1 MSNFVRGIFIE
12 ECKNRFLCLIQI
24 KKEKHLCYVASS
36 ARLSNFV
43 DLTGK
48 QVLLIKNKGSRTR
61 TEYSL
66 YAVKNENGYVVLN
79 LSAANT
85 LLLEVI
91 RKEYSSNISIQKEKF
106 TLEGYKS
113 DHLVVS
119 VPPTIVEVKSI
130 LSDKAVVRFP
140 SVNGERSIRQ
150 LKALEEALLKGY
162 QVRYCLVLLSSCID
176 NLTLDES
183 AADFN
188 SRLKKCIE
196 LGMRVETYRLNATR
210 KLRFFIERDS
220 HLENSIFGNEVL
232 LNVK

>member
-1 MSNFVRGIFIE
+1 MSNFVRGVFIE
-12 ECKNRFLCLIQI
+12 ECKNRFLCLVKI
-24 KKEKHLCYVASS
+24 KKEEHLCYVASS

-43 DLTGK
+43 DLANK
-48 QVLLIKNKGSRTR
+48 KVLLIKNKGIKTR
-61 TEYSL
+61 TAYTL
-66 YAVKNENGYVVLN
+66 YAVKGEFGYIVLN
-79 LSAANT
+79 LSEANT

-106 TLEGYKS
+106 TLEGYKA

-130 LSDKAVVRFP
+130 LADKTAVRFP

-150 LKALEEALLKGY
+150 LEALEEALLNGY
-162 QVRYCLVLLSSCID
+162 QVRYCLVLLSSYID
-176 NLTLDES
+176 NLTLDVS

-188 SRLKKCIE
+188 TRLKKCVD
-196 LGMRVETYRLNATR
+196 LGMSLETYRLKVTR

-220 HLENSIFGNEVL
+220 QLENSILRNEVL
-232 LNVK
+232 LNVE